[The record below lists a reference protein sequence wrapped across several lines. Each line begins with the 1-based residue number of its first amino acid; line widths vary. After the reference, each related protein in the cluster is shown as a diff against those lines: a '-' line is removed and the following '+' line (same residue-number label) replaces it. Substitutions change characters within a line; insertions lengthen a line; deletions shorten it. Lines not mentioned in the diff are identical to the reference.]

1 MSTKN
6 EFSLPVENPDFLKD
20 LRDTFRLSDDEI
32 IKLTQ
37 EIKNKGDSF
46 NSVSASNLI
55 ETDIGSIETYKGVT
69 LYVNHLLYV
78 HNVNLEDIKKQ
89 MIEIGLDK
97 NKAQSYTS
105 ELSKINE
112 QEKAKIE
119 SLYQASIIPQD
130 LYVADIDYTHT
141 YLSVEDEHGNF
152 LGLAPN
158 LRINMELK
166 SVNDDKETISFQA
179 NLDDL
184 NQIIRKLDEIY
195 FLASEDSK
203 KLKQQS
209 KVICIPEDEI

>member
-1 MSTKN
+1 MPTKN
-6 EFSLPVENPDFLKD
+6 EFSLPLDNPDFLKD
-20 LRDTFRLSDDEI
+20 LRDTFRLSDDDI

-37 EIKNKGDSF
+37 EIKTKGDSF

-69 LYVNHLLYV
+69 LYVNHLLHA

-130 LYVADIDYTHT
+130 LYVADIDY
-141 YLSVEDEHGNF
+141 
-152 LGLAPN
+152 
-158 LRINMELK
+158 
-166 SVNDDKETISFQA
+166 
-179 NLDDL
+179 
-184 NQIIRKLDEIY
+184 
-195 FLASEDSK
+195 
-203 KLKQQS
+203 
-209 KVICIPEDEI
+209 